1 MYLQEIF
8 SASYQMVTLIPL
20 VFRVGKWVASLPTD
34 YLLDHFERRRLMAGG
49 LLVIAVSDL
58 SSVLTST
65 YNVFLGCRALAGVG
79 WAVFGTIFMAA

>member
-1 MYLQEIF
+1 
-8 SASYQMVTLIPL
+8 MVTLIPL